1 MTVASTSAP
10 SGEALYYPQNNSES
24 KNDIASLVS
33 ILGGLGVLQNKGAGG
48 QHTTKTEA
56 AFLLRHH
63 ALKSAKEICAA
74 GATSSCLFVLDNK
87 ECGQIERTSAIG
99 LLHTLCKE
107 EANREAIAVW
117 RSPVTQNYTARVVCK
132 FLSSTDDCQAS
143 AMGILRLLLEN
154 TQTRKT
160 VLSQIEF
167 PWKVVLR
174 AIDDTPSDTIIADAM
189 MAMRFAIAGNDD
201 LKVHFGKVGGIKVL
215 VSAIRR
221 RKTDNVVEA
230 ATGLFYRLLE
240 VEANRILSYQN
251 GVIQMLTSLY
261 KIRAERPDTVDP
273 AHPMKMFF
281 AQTRAYIVGCL
292 WWIFQIPNVDEVLR
306 EMTDQ
311 DVVTIAMG
319 ALKEGVASLAGDDG
333 GGKKKKK
340 KKKSAKVK
348 VNPTMELLM
357 KASTGCLRHLA
368 CSDPNKVRIVASGA
382 VPMLTQLAETSTSTK
397 IRANAK
403 YTLCLLCILGGCYD
417 YMVSTGVPQTIVSLA
432 QAPIPILPSVK
443 QEVLRSPQSADPEL
457 LGQILNPEKK
467 KAEEDEAGGAEA
479 GDAAKPKA

>member
-1 MTVASTSAP
+1 MAVASTSEPA
-10 SGEALYYPQNNSES
+10 GEVLYYPQNNSES
-24 KNDIASLVS
+24 KNDIPSLVAV
-33 ILGGLGVLQNKGAGG
+33 LGGLGVLNKGAGG
-48 QHTTKTEA
+48 QPTTKTEA

-74 GATSSCLFVLDNK
+74 GAVSSCLFVLDNK

-99 LLHTLCKE
+99 LLHTLCKD

-143 AMGILRLLLEN
+143 AMGILRLLLEK
-154 TQTRKT
+154 TATRKT
-160 VLSQIEF
+160 VLSQIEL
-167 PWKVVLR
+167 PWRVVLR
-174 AIDDTPSDTIIADAM
+174 AIDDTPSDIIVADAM
-189 MAMRFAIAGNDD
+189 MAMRFATAGNDD
-201 LKVHFGKVGGIKVL
+201 LKIHFGKVGGIKVL

-221 RKTDNVVEA
+221 WKTDNVVEA

-251 GVIQMLTSLY
+251 GVIPMLTRLY
-261 KIRAERPDTVDP
+261 KTRGNRPDTVDP
-273 AHPMKMFF
+273 NHPQKMFF

-292 WWIFQIPNVDEVLR
+292 WWIFQIPNVDEVLK

-311 DVVTIAMG
+311 DVVTIAMEG
-319 ALKEGVASLAGDDG
+319 LKEGVASLAGDDG

-348 VNPTMELLM
+348 VHPTMELLM

-382 VPMLTQLAETSTSTK
+382 VPMLTQLAETSTITK

-403 YTLCLLCILGGCYD
+403 YTLCLLCILNGCYD
-417 YMVSTGVPQTIVSLA
+417 YMVASGVPPTIVSLA

-443 QEVLRSPQSADPEL
+443 AEVLKAPQSADPEL
-457 LGQILNPEKK
+457 LEQIFNPKK
-467 KAEEDEAGGAEA
+467 EPQEDGEGKPAEG
-479 GDAAKPKA
+479 

>member
-10 SGEALYYPQNNSES
+10 ASEALYYPQSQS
-24 KNDIASLVS
+24 DVKNDIPSLVA
-33 ILGGLGVLQNKGAGG
+33 ILGGLGALNKGAPG
-48 QHTTKTEA
+48 QPTTKTEA

-132 FLSSTDDCQAS
+132 FLTSTDDCQAS

-154 TQTRKT
+154 SGTRKT
-160 VLSQIEF
+160 VLSQIEL

-174 AIDDTPSDTIIADAM
+174 AIDDTPSDTIIADAIW
-189 MAMRFAIAGNDD
+189 AMRFAIAGSDD
-201 LKVHFGKVGGIKVL
+201 LKLHFGKVGGIKVL

-221 RKTDNVVEA
+221 RKTDIVVEA

-240 VEANRILSYQN
+240 VEQNRILSYQN
-251 GVIQMLTSLY
+251 GVIPMLTSLY
-261 KIRAERPDTVDP
+261 KTRAERADTLDP
-273 AHPMKMFF
+273 ANPKKMIF
-281 AQTRAYIVGCL
+281 AQIRAYIVGCL
-292 WWIFQIPNVDEVLR
+292 WWIFQIPYVDEVLK

-311 DVVTIAMG
+311 DVVSIAMST
-319 ALKEGVASLAGDDG
+319 LKEGVASLGADDG
-333 GGKKKKK
+333 EGKKKKK

-348 VNPTMELLM
+348 VNPTAELLM

-368 CSDPNKVRIVASGA
+368 CSDPNKIGIVASGA
-382 VPMLTQLAETSTSTK
+382 VPMLTQLAETSPSTK
-397 IRANAK
+397 IRANSK
-403 YTLCLLCILGGCYD
+403 YTLCLLCILDGCYH

-432 QAPIPILPSVK
+432 QEPIPIRPGIK
-443 QEVLRSPQSADPEL
+443 AEVLRTPQSADPQL
-457 LGQILNPEKK
+457 LEEILKGKK
-467 KAEEDEAGGAEA
+467 KEEVGGEAKQEGS
-479 GDAAKPKA
+479 